1 MSDEINMSMTIEPK
15 SDQINADDLTA
26 GSRTITITG
35 IKAQQSSAEQPVAI
49 SFEGDKGKPWKPC
62 KSMRRVLVH
71 AWGPDG
77 NAYVGRRLTLYRDDR
92 VMWGGIQVG
101 GIRISHMSDITK
113 NMTMP
118 LTVSKAK
125 RAPFTVEPLRDA
137 PSAPPPEAWAANA
150 KESIDA
156 CTTMEKLI
164 DFWKANN
171 KHINALPEDI
181 AKELTAAKDAK
192 KVDLE
197 IQHKDGLNE

>member
-101 GIRISHMSDITK
+101 GIRISHMSDITE

-125 RAPFTVEPLRDA
+125 RAPFTVEPLLE
-137 PSAPPPEAWAANA
+137 PETWAAGA
-150 KESIDA
+150 KESISN
-156 CTTMEKLI
+156 CSTMEELVK
-164 DFWKANN
+164 FWKTNY
-171 KHINALPEDI
+171 KHIEALPADI
-181 AKELTAAKDAK
+181 FKELTAAKDAK
-192 KVDLE
+192 KADLE
-197 IQHKDGLNE
+197 IQQEVPQCQD